1 MANNVNVTPV
11 YRPNANNLWDKSY
24 IPEFIRGLVVT
35 TTHLVR
41 NLNPDKSKRL
51 TFTRN
56 YPEEPTVYPERYRGL
71 HRLMLREDG
80 QVRCVACMCCSTICP
95 ADCIHIVAAEHDDPT
110 IEKYP
115 RVFVID
121 ELRCI
126 VCGLC
131 VEACPCDAIRMD
143 GGVHIPPFTERG
155 AAFFDRDRLMERGG
169 PSLAVQGGDLP
180 S

>member
-1 MANNVNVTPV
+1 MGNVTV
-11 YRPNANNLWDKSY
+11 KKVDRIQQTLWEKSY
-24 IPEFIRGLVVT
+24 IPEILRGLAVT
-35 TTHLVR
+35 SRHFFR
-41 NLNPDKSKRL
+41 NMNPNKEKR
-51 TFTRN
+51 TIFTRE
-56 YPEEPTVYPERYRGL
+56 YPEVPTIYPERYRGL

-95 ADCIHIVAAEHDDPT
+95 ADCIHIEAAEHDDPN

-115 RVFVID
+115 AVFVID

-143 GGVHIPPFTERG
+143 SGVHIPPSMERDQ
-155 AAFFDRDRLMERGG
+155 AFFNRDLLMELGTLSEA
-169 PSLAVQGGDLP
+169 PQGTQR
-180 S
+180 

>member
-1 MANNVNVTPV
+1 MGNNVQVKKVAREKRTFWERTYVPEIAKGLAVTV
-11 YRPNANNLWDKSY
+11 GQFL
-24 IPEFIRGLVVT
+24 T
-35 TTHLVR
+35 
-41 NLNPDKSKRL
+41 NLNPNPKKRE
-51 TFTRN
+51 TFTAQ
-56 YPEEPTVYPERYRGL
+56 YPEEQREYPARYRGL

-95 ADCIHIVAAEHDDPT
+95 ANCIHIEAAEHDDPD

-143 GGVHIPPFTERG
+143 TGRHIPVFGERG
-155 AAFFDRDRLMERGG
+155 EAFLNRDLLMSAGTLSSAKQGGERG
-169 PSLAVQGGDLP
+169 
-180 S
+180 